1 MGLGFRN
8 LAWVEIKILNWE
20 TGISASFLI
29 CTNICFLIDI
39 YWDKLEGLHIAP
51 YSTLSVI
58 LHIASDWG
66 IREWRKLHNEE
77 LSDLYFSPN
86 IVQVIKSRRMRWVGH
101 VARMGERKVPHRVL
115 VGKPERERDHL
126 ESWA

>member
-8 LAWVEIKILNWE
+8 LAWIEIKILNWE
-20 TGISASFLI
+20 TGISDLYTYLF
-29 CTNICFLIDI
+29 FDI
-39 YWDKLEGLHIAP
+39 YWDKLEGFHIAP

-58 LHIASDWG
+58 LNIASDRRT
-66 IREWRKLHNEE
+66 REWRKLHNEE

-101 VARMGERKVPHRVL
+101 VACMGERCIQGFGGETW
-115 VGKPERERDHL
+115 GKGTT
-126 ESWA
+126 WKTQV